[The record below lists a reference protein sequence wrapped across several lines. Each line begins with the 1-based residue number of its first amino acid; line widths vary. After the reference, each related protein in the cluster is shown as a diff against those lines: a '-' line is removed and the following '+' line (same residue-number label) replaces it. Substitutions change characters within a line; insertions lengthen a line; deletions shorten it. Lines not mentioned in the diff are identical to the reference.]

1 MNKTTTISTI
11 TIPTPHRPSP
21 PTLQAGSL
29 LSKNVT
35 TSSRGEFWRLLL
47 PGEYTLTAQLSACQ
61 TANIMLQSQPVQVL
75 GCYTGIYHGS
85 LCVQVILTEA
95 SPLTVVNLT
104 LDNISGCPEGPR

>member
-1 MNKTTTISTI
+1 MNKTTTTW
-11 TIPTPHRPSP
+11 P

-75 GCYTGIYHGS
+75 GGCTGVHHAS
-85 LCVQVILTEA
+85 VQVTLTEA
-95 SPLTVVNLT
+95 SPLEVVNLT